1 MTTLQLLLHHNL
13 VHALP
18 WGITELHSR
27 KEQPET
33 QTWED
38 KKIGEHSVSYMV
50 SHAWIISS
58 PYCKQTN
65 KNKEQIKN
73 ALSKCMQKRK
83 TMRTSTLT
91 HLYWKARG
99 SQNPLKSETAEPAK
113 WLALYFVGGSSSWT
127 TLLRT
132 NAINS
137 LWGFHAP
144 LISRAE
150 DRVFISCS
158 SRLSKDNLEEVY
170 LPSRN
175 KQCKQKVWFLK
186 SAMIGEKIDEQ
197 YNPAF
202 KRERNSIMLTRG
214 C

>member
-1 MTTLQLLLHHNL
+1 
-13 VHALP
+13 
-18 WGITELHSR
+18 
-27 KEQPET
+27 
-33 QTWED
+33 
-38 KKIGEHSVSYMV
+38 MV
-50 SHAWIISS
+50 SHAWIISGS
-58 PYCKQTN
+58 YCKQTN

-83 TMRTSTLT
+83 NMRTSTIT

-99 SQNPLKSETAEPAK
+99 SQNPLKSEMAEPAK
-113 WLALYFVGGSSSWT
+113 WLALYFVGVSSSWT

-137 LWGFHAP
+137 LWGFHVP

-150 DRVFISCS
+150 DTVFISCS
-158 SRLSKDNLEEVY
+158 SRLSEDNLEEVY

-186 SAMIGEKIDEQ
+186 SAMIGEKNRWAVQ
-197 YNPAF
+197 PCF
-202 KRERNSIMLTRG
+202 
-214 C
+214 

>member
-1 MTTLQLLLHHNL
+1 MNYTAERNSQRHRR
-13 VHALP
+13 
-18 WGITELHSR
+18 E
-27 KEQPET
+27 
-33 QTWED
+33 
-38 KKIGEHSVSYMV
+38 KIGEHSISYMV

-58 PYCKQTN
+58 SYCKQ

-83 TMRTSTLT
+83 NMRTSTIT

-99 SQNPLKSETAEPAK
+99 SQNPLKSEMAEPAK
-113 WLALYFVGGSSSWT
+113 WLALYFVGVSSSWT

-137 LWGFHAP
+137 LWGFHVP

-158 SRLSKDNLEEVY
+158 SRLSKDNLEDVY

-197 YNPAF
+197 YNPVF
-202 KRERNSIMLTRG
+202 KRERNSIMLIGG